1 LSLKGRRK
9 MTLKVGSTYKSTV
22 EAKIVGESDVL
33 IAGGGTAGCVAAIAA
48 ARNKGRVLLVERYG
62 FLGGMMTAGNAG
74 LTKYI
79 VHEKSQTES
88 RKVWGQLAI
97 DPSSVQVVGG
107 IPMEI
112 TKRLMNIGAAI
123 GTDGTAG
130 SYVFTA
136 QQDFKWLLL
145 EMMEEAGVKLLFHSL
160 IVDIIK
166 EGDSL
171 KGIVIENKSGRQ
183 ALLAKVFVD
192 ATGDGD
198 VAAKAGVPFVVGI
211 GPNDLAAKDGTPLQ
225 TMQHMG
231 VMFRMGNVDM
241 AKCFEYLKSHPDQ
254 FRVQPFALMGLSD
267 AYESFLKGDMMT
279 IIVTGI
285 GHSLQIYN
293 TPIPGVFT
301 FCCPS
306 YEGSGLSV
314 NDLTQGDVELAKEV
328 RKRVAIMKESLPG
341 FENAYV
347 LDCPEISVRE
357 TRHIKG
363 EYVLTIDDIFSSREF
378 KDTIGKGCH
387 PIDIS
392 PIPDSLKKYQLP
404 PRWSFN
410 IPYRCLVAK
419 KVDNLLLAGRCIS
432 NTHEASGCTRP
443 TVQCM
448 ITGEAAGT
456 AAVMCIK
463 ENVMPRHL
471 NVDKLRS
478 KLADQGVVL

>member
-1 LSLKGRRK
+1 MILE
-9 MTLKVGSTYKSTV
+9 VGSTYKSTV
-22 EAKIVGESDVL
+22 EAKIVNQTDVL
-33 IAGGGTAGCVAAIAA
+33 IAGGGTAGCIAAIAA
-48 ARNKGRVLLVERYG
+48 ARNGASVILVERRGY
-62 FLGGMMTAGNAG
+62 LGGMMTAGNAG

-79 VHEKSQTES
+79 VHEKNQTEY
-88 RKVWGQLAI
+88 RKVWMQLTT

-112 TKRLMNIGAAI
+112 TQRLIDMKAAI
-123 GTDGTAG
+123 GTAGAAG

-145 EMMEEAGVKLLFHSL
+145 KMMEEARVKLLFHSL
-160 IVDIIK
+160 IVDVIK

-171 KGIVIENKSGRQ
+171 KGIVVENKSGRQ

-198 VAAKAGVPFVVGI
+198 VAAKAGVPFVVGV
-211 GPNDLAAKDGTPLQ
+211 GPDDLAAKDGTPLQ

-254 FRVQPFALMGLSD
+254 FHAQSIALVGFND

-279 IIVTGI
+279 INVTGI
-285 GHSLQIYN
+285 GHSFQIYN

-306 YEGSGLSV
+306 CEGSGLSV
-314 NDLTQGDVELAKEV
+314 SDLTQGEVALAKEV
-328 RKRVAIMKESLPG
+328 RRRVATMKESLPG

-387 PIDIS
+387 PIDIQ

-419 KVDNLLLAGRCIS
+419 KIDNLLLAGRCIS
-432 NTHEASGCTRP
+432 NTHEASGCTRA

-456 AAVMCIK
+456 AASMFIK
-463 ENVMPRHL
+463 KNVKPRNL
-471 NVDKLRS
+471 DTDELRRI
-478 KLADQGVVL
+478 LAGQGVVL